1 MSVRR
6 QKHND
11 DSQGMAIDP
20 LRSEDEKV
28 CRCLILDSMDN
39 GVRLLIS
46 AWAKCLFDLAL
57 NSYGIKKTQIANF
70 LL

>member
-20 LRSEDEKV
+20 LRSEDEKYARV
-28 CRCLILDSMDN
+28 LSLTLWIIRGGARI
-39 GVRLLIS
+39 
-46 AWAKCLFDLAL
+46 
-57 NSYGIKKTQIANF
+57 
-70 LL
+70 